1 MRKSTKKKTKT
12 KRKRATKRK
21 TTKRKR
27 AKSTALVKAA
37 PAPVRKLEPW
47 VLRRDQVE
55 LLKRTVAKGTTDDE
69 FQLFLWVAKKHKLDP
84 MTRQLHCVKRWSS
97 AEGRELMAI
106 QIGIDGYRT
115 MAARSHN
122 DYGSIDEPEFEYD
135 DKGALLLARVR
146 IWKKGHEH
154 PTVAVAFWSEYA
166 PDLAKPQ
173 SFMWR
178 KMPKGQLAKCAESLA
193 LRKAYPD
200 LADIYTDEEMA
211 QADDDL
217 SPEGREVTTLEGHP
231 PSEATVIQKPEYQR
245 QFPDPPPLNG
255 RRGQKG
261 SKQVGMKFDGPNIF
275 IVGDTFDIKDT
286 LKENYNAQQELDAQK
301 KLKSWRIPAN
311 ESHEVYA
318 FLIDAGYTV
327 TELDSDGKEVSSG
340 SDESRLY

>member
-1 MRKSTKKKTKT
+1 MRKSTKKKKV
-12 KRKRATKRK
+12 KRKQATKRK

-37 PAPVRKLEPW
+37 PAPVTKAAPW

-69 FQLFLWVAKKHKLDP
+69 FALFLWVAKKHKLDP

-97 AEGRELMAI
+97 AEGREVMAI

-115 MAARSHN
+115 MAARSHQ

-135 DKGALLLARVR
+135 DKGALELARVR
-146 IWKKGHEH
+146 LWKKGFEH
-154 PTVAVAFWSEYA
+154 PTVGIAFWNEYA

-217 SPEGREVTTLEGHP
+217 SPEGREVTTPEGHP
-231 PSEATVIQKPEYQR
+231 PSEAIVTQTPEYKR
-245 QFPDPPPLNG
+245 QHPPTNG
-255 RRGQKG
+255 KKGQKG
-261 SKQVGMKFDGPNIF
+261 SKQIGMRFGPGPNIF
-275 IVGDTFDIKDT
+275 IVGDTFEVEDA
-286 LKENYNAQQELDAQK
+286 LKESYSAQQEQN
-301 KLKSWRIPAN
+301 KSWRIPAN
-311 ESHEVYA
+311 EAHEVHG
-318 FLIDAGYTV
+318 FLIQLGYEI
-327 TELDSDGKEVSSG
+327 TELGSDGKMVP